1 VLKLHVNHT
10 VNDIVWTATSMFVY
24 TYDMAL
30 YLPLVLIGVVSL
42 LREV

>member
-1 VLKLHVNHT
+1 
-10 VNDIVWTATSMFVY
+10 MFVY

-30 YLPLVLIGVVSL
+30 YLHLVLIGVVSL